1 MEAIFGG
8 KRYGL
13 IIPGQE
19 EQYTVLFSMYD
30 IYLNKNPISLRMT
43 KYLLSLTFEMTFLET
58 VPWEFL
64 TFTKENTNIL

>member
-13 IIPGQE
+13 IIPGQT
-19 EQYTVLFSMYD
+19 EQYTVLISVYD
-30 IYLNKNPISLRMT
+30 IYLNKNLSLRMA
-43 KYLLSLTFEMTFLET
+43 KYVLSVTFEMTFLET

-64 TFTKENTNIL
+64 TFTKENTNIV

>member
-13 IIPGQE
+13 IIPGQK
-19 EQYTVLFSMYD
+19 EQYTVLISVYD
-30 IYLNKNPISLRMT
+30 IYLNKNLSLRMA
-43 KYLLSLTFEMTFLET
+43 KYVLSVTFEMTFLET

-64 TFTKENTNIL
+64 AFTKENTNIV

>member
-13 IIPGQE
+13 IIPGQK

-43 KYLLSLTFEMTFLET
+43 KYLLSMTFEMTFLET

-64 TFTKENTNIL
+64 TFTKENTNIV

>member
-13 IIPGQE
+13 IIPRQK
-19 EQYTVLFSMYD
+19 EQYTVLISVYD
-30 IYLNKNPISLRMT
+30 IYLNKNLSLRMT
-43 KYLLSLTFEMTFLET
+43 KYILSVTFEMTFLET

-64 TFTKENTNIL
+64 TFTKENTNVV